1 VRPHRHSTAAE
12 FVRYNVENFGTP
24 EGFTAKPE
32 AYCRDMAGRWAR
44 GVQRSNYKA
53 RNARR
58 VRLRAIG
65 FDNAHAV
72 TLAAMLEE
80 LSSLRD
86 RWRVALRTA
95 DFYNSQA
102 AAWLRRGD
110 IEKASAYS
118 ERVRRELGKCDA
130 LDAERKA
137 LYLAAEKIAQRLPN
151 DVYAMVLSLLAT
163 LEADALDHSSRCH
176 RAENFTPAIKAPRT
190 HSTFAHAPP
199 APHATFV
206 SGSPGRGVAIIYSTI
221 QESEKG

>member
-86 RWRVALRTA
+86 RRSSALIEA
-95 DFYNSQA
+95 EWYNSKA
-102 AAWLRRGD
+102 AEFLKAGD
-110 IEKASAYS
+110 VEKASAYS
-118 ERVRRELGKCDA
+118 ERGRRSLSKADA

-151 DVYAMVLSLLAT
+151 EECVTVLSLLAT
-163 LEADALDHSSRCH
+163 LEADALNHSSRCH